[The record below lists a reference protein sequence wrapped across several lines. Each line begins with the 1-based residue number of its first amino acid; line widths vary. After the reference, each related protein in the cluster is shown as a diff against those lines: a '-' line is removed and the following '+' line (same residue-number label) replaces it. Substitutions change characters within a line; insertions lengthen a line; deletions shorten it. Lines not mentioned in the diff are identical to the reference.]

1 LRDTWG
7 GFCLAAIIQTITW
20 RTALGYDEGKGTS
33 AGYTTFRL
41 CAYGGRQ
48 LLPLRRLWTGYEADA
63 ELICVTGREKV
74 QAIDH
79 AVVTTYE

>member
-1 LRDTWG
+1 MPQCAATYLEPQLLG
-7 GFCLAAIIQTITW
+7 GPSRAEPRAREDDHVNLYA
-20 RTALGYDEGKGTS
+20 
-33 AGYTTFRL
+33 TTP
-41 CAYGGRQ
+41 AQ
-48 LLPLRRLWTGYEADA
+48 LLPLWRLWTGYEADA